1 MKSGSHKL
9 AQQQIW
15 VPATN
20 LTYDEGAVPK
30 FIIYN
35 RACVFALWLLWLP
48 FVCLFISP
56 QQMICQ
62 ALMI

>member
-56 QQMICQ
+56 
-62 ALMI
+62 

>member
-48 FVCLFISP
+48 FVVC
-56 QQMICQ
+56 
-62 ALMI
+62 